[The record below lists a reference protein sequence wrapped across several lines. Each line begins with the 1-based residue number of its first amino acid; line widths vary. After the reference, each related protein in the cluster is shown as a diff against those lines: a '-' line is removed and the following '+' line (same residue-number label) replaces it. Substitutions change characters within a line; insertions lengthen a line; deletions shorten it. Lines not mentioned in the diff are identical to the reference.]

1 MLKLGELLD
10 HPDLGLRLHTG
21 GDAARERSIEGVHN
35 SEMTGPSQFLPGG
48 WMMLTLGIK
57 LRGHANDQRNLIA
70 ELDEAQVSALG
81 FGVGVA
87 FEHVPKTL
95 LEEAERRGFPVFE
108 IPYATPYREIIGF
121 VNRSLLST
129 DLRLLQR
136 SLSMQSYLMDAL
148 RDPRPLD
155 ALVQRLS
162 ELLDSTV
169 VMFSDQGAVAAASR
183 DAPYAEIWESV
194 SHGKRPSA
202 TRAVTQGTETLAIPI
217 ESVGYARLWLVITGR
232 RRKLHRQLLLSMLQT
247 TERLLELIAIS
258 QRATSVEE
266 RVLRAEVLV
275 SALSHDPDPM
285 ALRSRLARFGLTF
298 DAPARIL
305 AIEAAGAAP
314 PVTAPGPLEAT
325 HATVDRLLEE
335 HDVPYLTALRESRV
349 IVLAQASSAE
359 LRRIL
364 APLLDGGDG
373 ALRIGGGRETRE
385 IGDLPQSLRDAQV
398 ALRNLSVNGADGLL
412 VFEEF
417 DIASWLVGITPRDDL
432 RAKTDLVLGPLL
444 PHPELI
450 ETIRTYLRL
459 QMRVAATA
467 QALNLHENS
476 LRYRLT
482 RVETLI
488 GRPLRE
494 LSTLFDLYVATLDG
508 DTLGQPGPP
517 AVSDRGA

>member
-10 HPDLGLRLHTG
+10 QPDLGLRLLTG
-21 GDAARERSIEGVHN
+21 GDVARERSVEGIHN
-35 SEMTGPSQFLPGG
+35 SEMTGPTQFVPGG

-57 LRGHANDQRNLIA
+57 LRGHANDQRKLIA

-108 IPYATPYREIIGF
+108 VPYDTAYREIIGF

-169 VMFSDQGAVAAASR
+169 VMFNDQGAVTASSR

-217 ESVGYARLWLVITGR
+217 DSPGYARLWLVITGR

-275 SALSHDPDPM
+275 AALSRDPDPL
-285 ALRSRLARFGLTF
+285 ALRSRLARFGLSF
-298 DAPARIL
+298 DTPARIL
-305 AIEAAGAAP
+305 AIEAAGAAS
-314 PVTAPGPLEAT
+314 PGSLEAT

-335 HDVPYLTALRESRV
+335 HEVPYLTALRESRV
-349 IVLAQASSAE
+349 IVLAQASSAD

-364 APLLDGGDG
+364 GPLLDGEGS
-373 ALRIGGGRETRE
+373 LQIGGGRETQDIAE
-385 IGDLPQSLRDAQV
+385 LSQSLRDAQV
-398 ALRNLSVNGADGLL
+398 ALRNLAVNGADGLL

-432 RAKTDLVLGPLL
+432 RAKTDLVLGPLR

-459 QMRVAATA
+459 QMRVSATA

-482 RVETLI
+482 RVESLI

-508 DTLGQPGPP
+508 DTLDPPG
-517 AVSDRGA
+517 ATTTTRDIQR

>member
-10 HPDLGLRLHTG
+10 QPDLGLRLLTG

-35 SEMTGPSQFLPGG
+35 SEMTGPTQFLPGG

-57 LRGHANDQRNLIA
+57 LRGHANVQRKLIA
-70 ELDEAQVSALG
+70 ELDEARVSALG

-95 LEEAERRGFPVFE
+95 LEEAEQRGFPVFE
-108 IPYATPYREIIGF
+108 VPYDTAYREIIGF

-169 VMFSDQGAVAAASR
+169 VMFSDQGAVTAASR

-194 SHGKRPSA
+194 SHGKRPTA
-202 TRAVTQGTETLAIPI
+202 TRAVSQGTETLAIPI
-217 ESVGYARLWLVITGR
+217 DSPGYARLWLVITGR

-247 TERLLELIAIS
+247 SERLLELIAIS

-275 SALSHDPDPM
+275 AALSRDRDPL

-298 DAPARIL
+298 DTPGRVL
-305 AIEAAGAAP
+305 AIEA
-314 PVTAPGPLEAT
+314 PGPKPAPLEAT

-335 HDVPYLTALRESRV
+335 HQVPFLTALRESRV
-349 IVLAQASSAE
+349 IVLAQASSDE
-359 LRRIL
+359 LRRVL
-364 APLLDGGDG
+364 APLLDGGG
-373 ALRIGGGRETRE
+373 LRIGGGRETTD
-385 IGDLPQSLRDAQV
+385 IGELPQSLRDARV
-398 ALRNLSVNGADGLL
+398 ALRNLAVNGASGLL
-412 VFEEF
+412 AFEEF
-417 DIASWLVGITPRDDL
+417 DIASWLVGITPREDL
-432 RAKTDLVLGPLL
+432 RSKTDLVLGPLR
-444 PHPELI
+444 PYPELI
-450 ETIRTYLRL
+450 ETVRTYLRL

-508 DTLGQPGPP
+508 DTLDP
-517 AVSDRGA
+517 AVAIRDA

>member
-10 HPDLGLRLHTG
+10 QPDLGLRLLTG
-21 GDAARERSIEGVHN
+21 GDVARERSIEGVHN
-35 SEMTGPSQFLPGG
+35 SEMTGPTQFVPGG

-57 LRGHANDQRNLIA
+57 LRGHANDQRKLIA

-87 FEHVPKTL
+87 FEHVPKSL

-108 IPYATPYREIIGF
+108 VPYDTAYREIIGF

-169 VMFSDQGAVAAASR
+169 VMFNDQGTVTASSR

-217 ESVGYARLWLVITGR
+217 DSPGYARLWLVITGR

-275 SALSHDPDPM
+275 AALSRDPDPM
-285 ALRSRLARFGLTF
+285 ALRSRLARFGLSF
-298 DAPARIL
+298 DTPARIL
-305 AIEAAGAAP
+305 AIEAPGAPSA
-314 PVTAPGPLEAT
+314 TPLEAT

-335 HDVPYLTALRESRV
+335 HEVPYLTALRESRV
-349 IVLAQASSAE
+349 IVLAQASAAD

-364 APLLDGGDG
+364 GPLLDGGDG
-373 ALRIGGGRETRE
+373 ALRIGGGRETRD
-385 IGDLPQSLRDAQV
+385 IGELPQSLRDAQV
-398 ALRNLSVNGADGLL
+398 ALRNLAVSGADGLL
-412 VFEEF
+412 AFEEF

-444 PHPELI
+444 PYPELI
-450 ETIRTYLRL
+450 ETVRTYLRL
-459 QMRVAATA
+459 QMRVSATA

-482 RVETLI
+482 RVESLI

-494 LSTLFDLYVATLDG
+494 LSTLFDLYVATLDR
-508 DTLGQPGPP
+508 DALSPP
-517 AVSDRGA
+517 AAAAAVEA

>member
-10 HPDLGLRLHTG
+10 QPDLGLRLLTG

-35 SEMTGPSQFLPGG
+35 SEMTGPTQFLPGG

-57 LRGHANDQRNLIA
+57 LRGHANDQRKLIA

-87 FEHVPKTL
+87 FEHVPRTL

-108 IPYATPYREIIGF
+108 VPYDTAYREITGF

-169 VMFSDQGAVAAASR
+169 VMFSDQGAVTAASR

-217 ESVGYARLWLVITGR
+217 DSPGYARLWLVITGR

-275 SALSHDPDPM
+275 AALSRDRDPL

-298 DAPARIL
+298 DAPARVL
-305 AIEAAGAAP
+305 AIEAAGPKPA
-314 PVTAPGPLEAT
+314 PLEAT

-335 HDVPYLTALRESRV
+335 HEVPYLTALRESRV
-349 IVLAQASSAE
+349 IVLAQAPAAE

-364 APLLDGGDG
+364 APLLEGD
-373 ALRIGGGRETRE
+373 AAVRIGGGRETDD
-385 IGDLPQSLRDAQV
+385 IGELPESLRDARV
-398 ALRNLSVNGADGLL
+398 ALRNLAVNGADGLL

-417 DIASWLVGITPRDDL
+417 DIASWLVGITPREDL

-508 DTLGQPGPP
+508 DTIDPP
-517 AVSDRGA
+517 SPTAAPRDG